1 MKPDEVPDKTFR
13 LLKMSSHFYNST
25 RAVMR
30 VSLGCN
36 VNHVALPVPD
46 VNFAPDQ
53 VAGAVKRVAAKM
65 PEINKIKLRKLKR
78 FTLRWCKRHLSPYIF
93 KADEHFDFLEWL
105 ESTNYPLYRKIE
117 LTKVHGE
124 SLIKAPI
131 SKILA
136 FIKDENYAEWKHM
149 RGIYSRHDDYKVR
162 VGPFFKKLGDII
174 FKLKWFIKKIP
185 VNLRPKAMLDRFGD
199 DPNLFCTDFSQY
211 EATFVRQLMSVELIL
226 YRFILQNNPH
236 STEIIKLIVSG
247 MMRNNYIQFY
257 LWSMKINCKRMSGE
271 MSTSVSNGFMNLIIT
286 HFLLTEAGNKE
297 FDSYFEGDDSINSFD
312 VRAPT
317 SKEYE
322 ELGAKIKIEKPNNL
336 CEASFCGQV
345 FDKSDLDNV
354 VNPLEALVSFGWTG
368 RQYLFASKQ
377 TKLKLLKAKSLSL
390 LYEYSGCP
398 ILRSLALY
406 GLRMTNSI
414 SIPDMNFIMKKMRMD
429 SYQRDA
435 YVSMLDNYNEEQVFN
450 NNVKQNTRF
459 LVEKLYCIS
468 IKCQLEVE
476 DYLDNLTDL
485 VPLELPSLYGLMPKC
500 WFDCFET
507 YSVHVDNA
515 KTYSDIPYLSVTTGY
530 KYRFYKSPL
539 IFVDLK

>member
-1 MKPDEVPDKTFR
+1 
-13 LLKMSSHFYNST
+13 
-25 RAVMR
+25 MR

-36 VNHVALPVPD
+36 VDHVALPVPD

-53 VAGAVKRVAAKM
+53 VAGAVKRVAACM

-117 LTKVHGE
+117 LTKVHDK

-131 SKILA
+131 AKILA
-136 FIKDENYAEWKHM
+136 FIKDENYTEWKHM

-199 DPNLFCTDFSQY
+199 NPNLFCTDFSQY
-211 EATFVRQLMSVELIL
+211 EATFVKKLMSVELIL
-226 YRFILQNNPH
+226 YRFMLQSNPH
-236 STEIIKLIVSG
+236 SLEIINLIVKG
-247 MMRNNYIQFY
+247 MMGHNFIQFY
-257 LWSMKINCKRMSGE
+257 LWSMRINCKRMSGE

-317 SKEYE
+317 SEEYE
-322 ELGAKIKIEKPNNL
+322 ELGAKIKIEKPDNL

-345 FDKSDLDNV
+345 FDRCDLDNV

-377 TKLKLLKAKSLSL
+377 TKLRLLKAKSLSL

-406 GLRMTNSI
+406 GLRMTNSV
-414 SIPDMNFIMKKMRMD
+414 SIAEMKITMNKIRMD

-435 YVSMLDNYNEEQVFN
+435 YVSMLDNYNEEYVFN
-450 NNVKQNTRF
+450 NTVKQNTRF
-459 LVEKLYCIS
+459 LVQKLYCIS
-468 IKCQLEVE
+468 IQSQLEVE
-476 DYLDNLTDL
+476 QYLDSLTTL
-485 VPLELPSLYGLMPKC
+485 QSLELPSLYGLMPKC
-500 WFDCFET
+500 WFDCYDT
-507 YSVHVDNA
+507 YSVRASNC
-515 KTYSDIPYLSVTTGY
+515 KTLSDIPALSVTTGFKY
-530 KYRFYKSPL
+530 KYYKNHL
-539 IFVDLK
+539 NFVEL